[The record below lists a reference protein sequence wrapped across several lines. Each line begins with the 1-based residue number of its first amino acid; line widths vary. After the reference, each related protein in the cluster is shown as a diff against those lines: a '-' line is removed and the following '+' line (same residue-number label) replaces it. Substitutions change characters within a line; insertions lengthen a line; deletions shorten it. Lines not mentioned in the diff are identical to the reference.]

1 MTIHSSIL
9 AWEIPWTEESGRLH
23 TVHRLTEKDAT
34 EQLTCFTFP
43 MDWAM
48 EKASFILQVFVD
60 LSPIAPALGDPQSG
74 RGRQT
79 HKQIIII
86 KGKYIMV
93 RKKGGSN

>member
-1 MTIHSSIL
+1 M
-9 AWEIPWTEESGRLH
+9 
-23 TVHRLTEKDAT
+23 T

-48 EKASFILQVFVD
+48 EKVSFILQVFVD

-74 RGRQT
+74 RGRQI
-79 HKQIIII
+79 HKKIIII